1 MDLKL
6 NTLHYLTEPGILKK
20 INKQDKNQSNADD
33 IAFYKK
39 RIYITTKSLL
49 KKKKINSSV
58 NEAFNNYAMS
68 LIQHFKIVDT
78 NDILQEEF
86 KNIQANINKHHNEPV
101 KTEQEILTDAN
112 SFIINE
118 TPDVNK
124 GTLNKFVKI
133 VNTNTS
139 LEPMII
145 PEQKKVNLKDHHLR
159 NKGIYDQKYKRK

>member
-6 NTLHYLTEPGILKK
+6 NTLQYLTEPGILKK
-20 INKQDKNQSNADD
+20 INNQDKKLSNTDE

-39 RIYITTKSLL
+39 RIYIATKSLL

-78 NDILQEEF
+78 KDILQKKF
-86 KNIQANINKHHNEPV
+86 KNIQANINKHHNEPD
-101 KTEQEILTDAN
+101 KTELEILTEAN

-118 TPDVNK
+118 TPDENK

-133 VNTNTS
+133 VNTS
-139 LEPMII
+139 LEDPMIM
-145 PEQKKVNLKDHHLR
+145 PQQKNINLKDHHLR
-159 NKGIYDQKYKRK
+159 NKGIYDQKHKRK